1 MVCDRHPAAISSVPD
16 AKFIY
21 GRESE
26 ATKDA
31 QMLDFPGQK

>member
-1 MVCDRHPAAISSVPD
+1 MASATTSTVPD

-26 ATKDA
+26 ATKGA